1 MFSPLLLRIFAA
13 CIVAAHI
20 CLPVIM
26 AEEID
31 SNTDNAT
38 RPVAGN
44 GPTEVSVGIYVVN
57 IESINSAEQSY
68 RATVALAMKWNDPR
82 LACRS
87 QDDPSKTRT
96 FNLEEVWNPEIVLIN
111 VRSVAKRFKDR
122 VRADCRGNME
132 YLQIFYGD
140 FLTTANIKD
149 FPFDQRTLK
158 IEIFSTEYEVDEV
171 KFLDDEQTTG
181 RDEQFS
187 ITDWNIGGSPATKST
202 FYDFEPG
209 NLKLSA
215 FTYELTAKRNYN
227 FFMWKIILPLVMIVF
242 MSWSVFWIPP
252 SQIGPQI
259 GLSVTSMLTLIAYR
273 FAIGNVVPNVDYLT
287 RFDKFV
293 FGSTLLVFLALV
305 EAITTGSLSVSQKT
319 ELALKIDW
327 VSRAVFPILFAIVV
341 VFAFFL

>member
-1 MFSPLLLRIFAA
+1 MFSPLLLGVFAV
-13 CIVAAHI
+13 CIMAAHI
-20 CLPVIM
+20 HLPVIL

-31 SNTDNAT
+31 SNADNTTGPDAE
-38 RPVAGN
+38 N
-44 GPTEVSVGIYVVN
+44 GPTKVLVGIYVVN
-57 IESINSAEQSY
+57 VESIDSAEQSY
-68 RATVALAMKWNDPR
+68 KATVALDMKWNDAR

-87 QDDPSKTRT
+87 QDDPSKTRK
-96 FNLEEVWNPEIVLIN
+96 FNLEEVWNPEIIVIN
-111 VRSVAKRFKDR
+111 VRSVAKRLKDQ
-122 VRADCRGNME
+122 VRADCSGNME

-149 FPFDQRTLK
+149 FPLDRRTLK
-158 IEIFSTEYEVDEV
+158 IEILSTEYEVDEV
-171 KFLDDEQTTG
+171 KFLDDEKATG

-187 ITDWNIGGSPATKST
+187 ITDWNIGQKPSTKST
-202 FYDFEPG
+202 FYDFKPE

-227 FFMWKIILPLVMIVF
+227 YFMWKIIFPLVMIVF
-242 MSWSVFWIPP
+242 MSWAVFWIPP
-252 SQIGPQI
+252 NQIGPQI

-305 EAITTGSLSVSQKT
+305 ETIATGSLSVSQRG
-319 ELALKIDW
+319 ELALRFDQI
-327 VSRAVFPILFAIVV
+327 SRLIFPLIFLVIIVLSFV
-341 VFAFFL
+341 V